1 MTELLRAGVQP
12 KAEFLIADTL
22 SSLAEQHPLAAA
34 QILRLWL
41 EGGEPWTVDGHR
53 EQIEKVLRAAYRAAD
68 RDARR
73 VAEETANWLGA
84 KGFRQFR
91 AVVES

>member
-1 MTELLRAGVQP
+1 MTELLQAGVRPQP
-12 KAEFLIADTL
+12 EHLIADIL
-22 SSLAEQHPLAAA
+22 SSLTEQHPLAAA

-41 EGGEPWTVDGHR
+41 ERGDPWTVDGHR
-53 EQIEKVLRAAYRAAD
+53 EQIEKVLRDAYRAGD
-68 RDARR
+68 PDARR

-91 AVVES
+91 AVVQP